1 MCATWHL
8 VPCSHLARGGP
19 LPTCLGATS
28 LVTRAMP
35 SLLVTRGRYASIRTE
50 MAARPA
56 DYKVLAFMPTAR
68 QVQFSTAV
76 LIEMGLDVLEI
87 HS

>member
-1 MCATWHL
+1 
-8 VPCSHLARGGP
+8 
-19 LPTCLGATS
+19 
-28 LVTRAMP
+28 MP